1 MTSSCSNNGFTV
13 LFHGANEAIDVSDD
27 QCIPCSL
34 QSHIQLLQSKWMGLE
49 LLDTPPHHVPD
60 MLDRIQVWGSPW
72 LLHSLNSMVLK
83 ELGNHPSS
91 VGTGIGIR
99 ENGLFSHI
107 FGQMAQL

>member
-1 MTSSCSNNGFTV
+1 M

-27 QCIPCSL
+27 QCIPCRL
-34 QSHIQLLQSKWMGLE
+34 QSHTQLLQSKWMGLE